1 MAAMR
6 STVITHSVKR
16 SVIRLKVLQRRP
28 IPRAD
33 IAAEE
38 VMTMEKIKWKG
49 RVAQLMPV
57 VTLVGL
63 VATIGAG
70 VKWA

>member
-1 MAAMR
+1 MR

-49 RVAQLMPV
+49 QVARVMPV

-70 VKWA
+70 LKW